1 MALVHIMVIDFER
14 KEQELKDII
23 AKKDIETLRSFCDSF
38 EPVDLAEIANQLQ
51 PLDLLFVFKTVTSE
65 YTAEVFTYLDQ
76 QVQENLLNL
85 FTDKQVMELI
95 ENTFSDDI
103 ADFLEDMPAN
113 LVSKV
118 LDKADKATRNDIN
131 LLLNYKPETA
141 GSILTRE
148 YIELKEN
155 LSVSDALDKIRKI
168 GKDAITIH
176 STFVIDAKRNLVGV
190 LYIEDLL
197 FARPDEKIG
206 DVCEKDFITVQV
218 NDDQEHVA
226 SVFQRYDR
234 NVIPVLNTDHKLVGV
249 ITVDDIID
257 VITDEVSEDI
267 EKMAA
272 VTPLEKSY
280 RESSTLTLVKS
291 SAPWILILMVLGVF
305 STLILNRFEENIASV
320 IIMSTFI
327 PLLLDTVGNSGT
339 QSAALVT
346 RSLTLKEYDKSEYGL
361 IIWKELRI
369 AFVVGIVVALFALV
383 MINLEFIIG
392 IVRLSEIDGV
402 MLAKWSEGWWRETIK
417 VSLTISLTLFV
428 AITIA
433 KVVGASLPI
442 IAKLVKLDPALMAN
456 PLVTTIVDIVV
467 LVLYFGFIAILF

>member
-1 MALVHIMVIDFER
+1 M
-14 KEQELKDII
+14 
-23 AKKDIETLRSFCDSF
+23 
-38 EPVDLAEIANQLQ
+38 
-51 PLDLLFVFKTVTSE
+51 TSE

-257 VITDEVSEDI
+257 VISDEVSEDI
-267 EKMAA
+267 EKDGRGYAIR
-272 VTPLEKSY
+272 K
-280 RESSTLTLVKS
+280 K
-291 SAPWILILMVLGVF
+291 
-305 STLILNRFEENIASV
+305 
-320 IIMSTFI
+320 
-327 PLLLDTVGNSGT
+327 
-339 QSAALVT
+339 
-346 RSLTLKEYDKSEYGL
+346 
-361 IIWKELRI
+361 
-369 AFVVGIVVALFALV
+369 
-383 MINLEFIIG
+383 
-392 IVRLSEIDGV
+392 LS
-402 MLAKWSEGWWRETIK
+402 
-417 VSLTISLTLFV
+417 
-428 AITIA
+428 
-433 KVVGASLPI
+433 
-442 IAKLVKLDPALMAN
+442 
-456 PLVTTIVDIVV
+456 
-467 LVLYFGFIAILF
+467 